1 VKKLIL
7 GLAIALAAC
16 GGKKDDKKVEGGSA
30 VATGSGSSMTGNG
43 SSMASGSGSATASGS
58 GSATAA
64 GSGSATANAG
74 SGSAAGSDVAVPTE
88 TDFEADAK
96 SKITDKNVTGELDKL
111 EKDLGNN

>member
-1 VKKLIL
+1 MKKLIL

-16 GGKKDDKKVEGGSA
+16 GGKKDEKKTE
-30 VATGSGSSMTGNG
+30 GSGSSMANNGSSMAGSG

-58 GSATAA
+58 GSTMA
-64 GSGSATANAG
+64 GSGSATASAG

-111 EKDLGNN
+111 EKDLGP